1 VRLTNRIIHVNPQA
15 ILQIESVSFSHPV
28 PNGTPVPALHGVSL
42 TLREGEFTV
51 VLGANG
57 SGKSTLLRLMNALLL
72 PDSGKVLVAGL
83 NTREPHNLGKI
94 RSMVGMVFQSPE
106 EQIIATSV
114 EEDIAFGP
122 ENLGLPSTEIRRRVE
137 EALQTVGLESE
148 RSRPPHLLSAG
159 QMQRL
164 ALAGALA
171 MQPPLMLF
179 DEPTTMIDPAGRR
192 MLMEQIHTLKSVGV
206 TVVLIT
212 HHMDEAAQA
221 DRVIVLREGRLE
233 LDGTPRQI
241 FSSAA
246 LETYG
251 LELPPAEVFGEAL
264 RPLIPRL
271 HPHIYTLEMMLEE
284 LRGIHPPRGVKTV
297 LPHRSE
303 IPVRNEA
310 IIRVEGLGFT
320 YMKDT
325 PMSHRALENTS
336 LRVGQG
342 EAHGLIGATGSGK
355 TTLLQHLNGLLK
367 PQEGTVRVGA
377 FDLNDP
383 GVGVRQ
389 LCSLAGLIFQNPE
402 VQFFEQ
408 YVGDEIAYGAKQL
421 KLAGNLRER
430 VRGAMDSVGL
440 DFETYKD
447 RFTWTLS
454 GGEKRRVALASILS
468 LDPQILLLDE
478 PTAGLDPLTRRA
490 IIRHLQELH
499 RRGKTLVLS
508 SHRMGDIA
516 RVTDHTTV
524 MQNGTSILAGTTGE
538 VFGRGDTL
546 LAAGLEPPLSAQAAV
561 IMRANGWPLPEG
573 ITGQEELITALKAC
587 LGRGA

>member
-1 VRLTNRIIHVNPQA
+1 VNPQA

-72 PDSGKVLVAGL
+72 PDSGKVLVDGL
-83 NTREPHNLGKI
+83 DTREPQNLGRI

-122 ENLGLPSTEIRRRVE
+122 ENLGLPSPEIRRRVE

-171 MQPPLMLF
+171 MQPRLMLF

-192 MLMEQIHTLKSVGV
+192 MLMEQIHALKSRGV

-221 DRVIVLREGRLE
+221 DRVIVLRGGRLE

-241 FSSAA
+241 FSSAG
-246 LETYG
+246 LDKFG
-251 LELPPAEVFGEAL
+251 LELPPAEVFEEAL
-264 RPLIPRL
+264 RPLIPGL
-271 HPHIYTLEMMLEE
+271 PPHIYTLEMMLEE

-303 IPVRNEA
+303 IPVQNEA

-325 PMSHRALENTS
+325 PMSHRALENIS

-421 KLAGNLRER
+421 KLVGNLRER
-430 VRGAMDSVGL
+430 VREAMDSVGL

-478 PTAGLDPLTRRA
+478 PTAGLDPLTRRT
-490 IIRHLQELH
+490 IIRHLQDLH
-499 RRGKTLVLS
+499 GRGKTLVLS

-524 MQNGTSILAGTTGE
+524 MQNGTSFLAGTTGE
-538 VFGRGDTL
+538 IFSRGETL

>member
-1 VRLTNRIIHVNPQA
+1 LNPQA
-15 ILQIESVSFSHPV
+15 ILQIKNISFSHPV

-72 PDSGKVLVAGL
+72 PDKGKVLVAGL
-83 NTREPHNLGKI
+83 DTREPQNFGRI

-122 ENLGLPSTEIRRRVE
+122 ENLGLPSPEIRRRVE
-137 EALQTVGLESE
+137 EALHTVGLESE

-171 MQPPLMLF
+171 MQPRLMLF

-192 MLMEQIHTLKSVGV
+192 MLMEQIRALKTQGV

-221 DRVIVLREGRLE
+221 DRAIVLRGGRLE
-233 LDGTPRQI
+233 LDGTPRQV
-241 FSSAA
+241 FSSAG

-297 LPHRSE
+297 LTHRSE
-303 IPVRNEA
+303 IPVQNEA
-310 IIRVEGLGFT
+310 IIRVERLGFT

-367 PQEGTVRVGA
+367 SQEGTVRVGA
-377 FDLNDP
+377 FDLNNP

-468 LDPQILLLDE
+468 LDPHILLLDE

-538 VFGRGDTL
+538 VFGRGETL

-573 ITGQEELITALKAC
+573 ITGQEELISALQAC
-587 LGRGA
+587 LGGKP

>member
-1 VRLTNRIIHVNPQA
+1 VNPQA
-15 ILQIESVSFSHPV
+15 ILQIENVSFSHPV
-28 PNGTPVPALHGVSL
+28 PNGTPVPALHGVCL

-72 PDSGKVLVAGL
+72 PDNGKVFVVGL
-83 NTREPHNLGKI
+83 DTRESQNLGKI

-114 EEDIAFGP
+114 AEDIAFGP
-122 ENLGLPSTEIRRRVE
+122 ENLGLPSPEIRRRVE
-137 EALQTVGLESE
+137 EALNTVGLEGE

-159 QMQRL
+159 QPR
-164 ALAGALA
+164 
-171 MQPPLMLF
+171 LMLF

-192 MLMEQIHTLKSVGV
+192 MLMEQIHALKSRGV

-221 DRVIVLREGRLE
+221 DRVLVLRGGRLE
-233 LDGTPRQI
+233 LDGTPRQV
-241 FSSAA
+241 FSSAG
-246 LETYG
+246 LDKYG
-251 LELPPAEVFGEAL
+251 LELPPAEVFEEAL
-264 RPLIPRL
+264 RPLIPSLPR
-271 HPHIYTLEMMLEE
+271 HIYTLEMMLEE
-284 LRGIHPPRGVKTV
+284 LRGIHPPPGVKKVT
-297 LPHRSE
+297 PRRSE
-303 IPVRNEA
+303 IPVQSET

-320 YMKDT
+320 YLKDT
-325 PMSHRALENTS
+325 PMAHRALENVS
-336 LRVGQG
+336 LQVGAG

-367 PQEGTVRVGA
+367 PQEGAVRVGE
-377 FDLNDP
+377 FSLNDP
-383 GVGVRQ
+383 GIGVRQ

-430 VRGAMDSVGL
+430 VREAMNSVGL
-440 DFETYKD
+440 DFDTYKD

-499 RRGKTLVLS
+499 GRGKTLVLS

-524 MQNGTSILAGTTGE
+524 MQNGTSILTGTTGE
-538 VFGRGDTL
+538 IFSRGETL

-561 IMRANGWPLPEG
+561 ILRANGWPLPEG
-573 ITGQEELITALKAC
+573 ITGQDELISALQAC
-587 LGRGA
+587 LGGKP

>member
-1 VRLTNRIIHVNPQA
+1 VNPQA
-15 ILQIESVSFSHPV
+15 ILQIENVSFSHPV

-42 TLREGEFTV
+42 TLREVEFTV

-72 PDSGKVLVAGL
+72 PDSGKVLVDGL
-83 NTREPHNLGKI
+83 DTREPQNLGKI

-122 ENLGLPSTEIRRRVE
+122 ENLGLPSPEIRRRVE
-137 EALQTVGLESE
+137 EALHTVGLESE

-171 MQPPLMLF
+171 MQPRLMLF

-192 MLMEQIHTLKSVGV
+192 MLMEQIHTLKSAGV

-212 HHMDEAAQA
+212 HHMDEAAHA
-221 DRVIVLREGRLE
+221 DRVIVLRGGRLE
-233 LDGTPRQI
+233 LDGTPRQV
-241 FSSAA
+241 FSSAG

-264 RPLIPRL
+264 RPLIPGL
-271 HPHIYTLEMMLEE
+271 PSHIYTLEMMLEE

-303 IPVRNEA
+303 IPISNEA

-325 PMSHRALENTS
+325 PMAHRALENTS
-336 LRVGQG
+336 LQVGQG

-377 FDLNDP
+377 FNLNDT

-421 KLAGNLRER
+421 KLEGSLRER
-430 VRGAMDSVGL
+430 VREAMDSVGL

-478 PTAGLDPLTRRA
+478 PTAGLDPLTRRV
-490 IIRHLQELH
+490 IIRHLQDLH
-499 RRGKTLVLS
+499 RQGKTLVLS

-538 VFGRGDTL
+538 VFSRGETL
-546 LAAGLEPPLSAQAAV
+546 LEAGLEPPLSAQAAV
-561 IMRANGWPLPEG
+561 IMRANGWPLLEG

-587 LGRGA
+587 LGRRA